1 MYAYLRKPFKT
12 CSKVYVEQIHFTY
25 LHLHLS
31 KQCHCDTFLYYGK
44 KDAKWLPDTD
54 SKCKHVLALKSSL
67 YVMCTALQMLLQELP
82 QKSFEM
88 FEMTKL
94 LGLYS
99 LNYLDETFRQ
109 YFGSFKENRENLF
122 LKPLKKPFQSILMQ
136 SKSSSKQIVKGCFNS
151 VSTCIHA
158 QCTSQV
164 DGFKGL

>member
-1 MYAYLRKPFKT
+1 MYAYLLKPFKT
-12 CSKVYVEQIHFTY
+12 FSKVYVEQIHFTY

-31 KQCHCDTFLYYGK
+31 KQYHCDTFLYYGK
-44 KDAKWLPDTD
+44 NDAKWLPDTD

-99 LNYLDETFRQ
+99 LNYLDKTFR

-122 LKPLKKPFQSILMQ
+122 LKPLKNFPKYTQ

-151 VSTCIHA
+151 VSKCIHA